1 MDPKEPSFKE
11 NTHVYI
17 TPHKQ
22 VKTMHFPTLTE
33 LLIFIPQLNVIM
45 TESRLTKLRQNIL
58 TQLNKK
64 KHNDIDKI

>member
-17 TPHKQ
+17 TPHE
-22 VKTMHFPTLTE
+22 TMHFPTLTE
-33 LLIFIPQLNVIM
+33 LLILIPQLNVIM